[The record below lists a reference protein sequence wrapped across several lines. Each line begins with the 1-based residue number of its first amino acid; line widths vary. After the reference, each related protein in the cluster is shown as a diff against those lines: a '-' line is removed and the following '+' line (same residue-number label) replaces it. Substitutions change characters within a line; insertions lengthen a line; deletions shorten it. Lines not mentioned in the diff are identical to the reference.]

1 MTCPNQKDA
10 VCVAGTS
17 GQLRVQK
24 QIPSGSTRY
33 ETLGFGAAS
42 PLSSLAFASALE
54 LERVEPGLEHE
65 AAIIFGAKANANP
78 RSFDPSI
85 NSLRRPGGMWTNP
98 TRPPYRL
105 GNSAGS
111 GTHTCSS
118 PRQAPRPR
126 DVTQP
131 MASWHPSLAS
141 GGIGAHMPV
150 MQPRRHRSPSA
161 CAPAPSDQPAL

>member
-1 MTCPNQKDA
+1 MSQPKRR
-10 VCVAGTS
+10 CVRS
-17 GQLRVQK
+17 
-24 QIPSGSTRY
+24 RY
-33 ETLGFGAAS
+33 ERAAAS
-42 PLSSLAFASALE
+42 TKTNPIRINEIRNFGVWSGKSSVLCVCTGAGAGGAS
-54 LERVEPGLEHE
+54 EPGLEHE

-126 DVTQP
+126 DSVTAHGVV
-131 MASWHPSLAS
+131 ASFTGLGRHQGPHASHAAAAAPLSLCVCS
-141 GGIGAHMPV
+141 C
-150 MQPRRHRSPSA
+150 S
-161 CAPAPSDQPAL
+161 L

>member
-1 MTCPNQKDA
+1 MS
-10 VCVAGTS
+10 VAGTS

-78 RSFDPSI
+78 RSFHPSI

-126 DVTQP
+126 DSVTAHGVV
-131 MASWHPSLAS
+131 ASFTGL
-141 GGIGAHMPV
+141 G
-150 MQPRRHRSPSA
+150 RHRGPHASHA
-161 CAPAPSDQPAL
+161 AAAAPLSLCVCSCSL